1 MTPGKESVQ
10 LGDRRRP
17 LPDGGPYPLHGTAT
31 DVANGE
37 DSLDSGFQRQQV
49 TTGRT
54 HVGAGADE
62 ALLVQRDAAP
72 RKPARRRGGAREED
86 TVGDG
91 VLLFVGGETGAPAHA
106 PQPLVGGAQELDDL
120 GLADHPD
127 VGAGSD
133 PLDEIA

>member
-10 LGDRRRP
+10 LGDHRRP
-17 LPDGGPYPLHGTAT
+17 LPNGAAYPLHGPAT
-31 DVANGE
+31 DIANGE
-37 DSLDSGFQRQQV
+37 DSLDSGFQRQQL

-54 HVGAGADE
+54 RGGAGADE

-72 RKPARRRGGAREED
+72 RKPARRRVGAREEEQ
-86 TVGDG
+86 VGDG
-91 VLLFVGGETGAPAHA
+91 VRLFVSGETVAPAHA

-120 GLADHPD
+120 GLADHTD
-127 VGAGSD
+127 VGGGSD

>member
-10 LGDRRRP
+10 LGDHRRP
-17 LPDGGPYPLHGTAT
+17 LPDGGPYALHRTAT

-37 DSLDSGFQRQQV
+37 DSLDPGFQRQQL

-54 HVGAGADE
+54 HVGAG
-62 ALLVQRDAAP
+62 
-72 RKPARRRGGAREED
+72 EEEQ
-86 TVGDG
+86 VGDG
-91 VLLFVGGETGAPAHA
+91 VLLFVSGETVAPAHA